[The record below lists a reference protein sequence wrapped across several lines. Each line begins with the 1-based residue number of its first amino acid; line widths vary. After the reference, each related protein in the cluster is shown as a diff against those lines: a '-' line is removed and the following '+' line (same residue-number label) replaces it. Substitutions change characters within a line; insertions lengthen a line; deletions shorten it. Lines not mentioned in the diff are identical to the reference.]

1 MKIGFIALK
10 NILLGEHFIDLWTSQ
25 KEVNAYKRL
34 YTCPNLGLLTVA
46 GLVDDSFEVKYVDEN
61 QREIDFDEDFDVV
74 CLSPVAQQ
82 VSNAYHVAKEFMARG
97 VKVVIGGI
105 HATVA
110 TEEVKEHC
118 DCVMAGEGE
127 VFWQEFQE
135 DLKKGELKPIY
146 RSYTTAPA
154 DLTKSPVPRYDLLEN
169 PEYYRVISVQVT
181 RGCPRDCE
189 FCASSK
195 LYGKSY
201 RRKTVEQVIREV
213 RKIKE
218 IWKKPYIYFTDDN
231 LFVDREFSK
240 KLLTELIPLKIRWYA
255 FSDISI
261 GEDDELLELM
271 ARSGCTQVTFGL
283 ESLSAESLGSVSKWK
298 KRYLSKYPELIE
310 NIQSHGIGAFG
321 SFCVGLDE
329 DDTSVF
335 PRIRDFV
342 INNHL
347 FGTSFSILTPFPGTI
362 LHEKLK
368 KENRILDY
376 NWDHYTCFDVV
387 YQPKKMTV
395 QELEEGF
402 RWLYQEIYS
411 EYVTNKRLR
420 YFSEIMLK
428 RGEKLRSE
436 KK

>member
-10 NILLGEHFIDLWTSQ
+10 NILLGENFIDLWTSE
-25 KEVNAYKRL
+25 KEKNAYKRL

-46 GLVDDSFEVKYVDEN
+46 GLVDDSFDIKYVDEN
-61 QREIDFDEDFDVV
+61 QREIDFDEDFDAV

-82 VSNAYHVAKEFMARG
+82 VSNAYRVAEEFKARG
-97 VKVVIGGI
+97 VIVVIGGI

-110 TEEVKEHC
+110 TDEVKEHC

-127 VFWQEFQE
+127 VFWKDFLR

-146 RSYTTAPA
+146 RSTTDEPA
-154 DLTKSPVPRYDLLEN
+154 DLTQTPVPRYDLLEN
-169 PEYYRVISVQVT
+169 PEYYKVISIQVT

-201 RRKTVEQVIREV
+201 RRKTVEQVLNEV
-213 RKIKE
+213 QKIKE
-218 IWKKPYIYFTDDN
+218 IWKRPFIYFTDDN
-231 LFVDREFSK
+231 LFVDRKFSK
-240 KLLTELIPLKIRWYA
+240 ELLTKLIPYKIRWYA

-271 ARSGCTQVTFGL
+271 AESGCTQVTFGL
-283 ESLSAESLGSVSKWK
+283 ESISEDSLGSVSKWK
-298 KRYLSKYPELIE
+298 QMYISKYPQLIE

-335 PRIRDFV
+335 KRIRDFV
-342 INNHL
+342 IDNNL

-362 LHEKLK
+362 LHEKMK

-395 QELEEGF
+395 EELEEGF
-402 RWLYQEIYS
+402 RWLYKEVYS
-411 EYVTNKRLR
+411 DYVTNRRLR
-420 YFSEIMLK
+420 YFSEIMSK
-428 RGEKLRSE
+428 RREM
-436 KK
+436 KKDAKN